1 MLSILPQLELNIFL
15 ICLCVVFW
23 VIPIIKKNICNIYR
37 NKLIYIQ
44 PEIDYQKLRKFSHL
58 NITFEYKN
66 ILQYKI

>member
-37 NKLIYIQ
+37 NILIYIQ